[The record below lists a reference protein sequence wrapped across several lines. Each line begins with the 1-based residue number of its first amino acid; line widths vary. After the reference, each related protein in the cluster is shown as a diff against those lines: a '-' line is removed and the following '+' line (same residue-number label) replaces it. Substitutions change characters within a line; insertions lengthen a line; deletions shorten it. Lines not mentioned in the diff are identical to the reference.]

1 MMSEPVPSVYLFDG
15 EDEYTIAQAVKN
27 LMERLGDP
35 ALAEMNTTRLD
46 GNTFEPDQLLSSAG
60 AMPFLARRRL
70 VILTHP
76 TARLNSPAARQK
88 FLAQL
93 NRIPPTTALILIEP
107 KTLTAEKDRRNGKIH
122 WLEKWVIENPER
134 AKLIHAPQPKGDQL
148 IQRIQK
154 LAASHGGQIKPEAA
168 RLLAFL
174 VDGDLRMADQE
185 VQKLLAYVNRQRPV
199 SEEDV
204 MAVTADSNQG
214 DIFELVDALAM
225 RDARNSMRM
234 LHRLLE
240 YNDYFAIFGMIT
252 RQFRLL
258 IQVREALD
266 QGVPEK
272 AISSFL
278 KINPFI
284 AGKLIQ
290 QARRLTMG
298 ELENAYRRLLE
309 VDKAVKTSQA
319 DDELALEI
327 FVTTFTTA
335 PSEPLFNY

>member
-1 MMSEPVPSVYLFDG
+1 MSETLPSVYLFDG
-15 EDEYTIAQAVKN
+15 EDEFTIAQTVKE
-27 LMERLGDP
+27 LIERLGDP

-46 GNTFEPDQLLSSAG
+46 GNTFDPDQLLSAAG

-76 TARLNSPAARQK
+76 TARLNSPTARKK
-88 FLAQL
+88 FLEQL
-93 NRIPPTTALILIEP
+93 SRIPPTTALILIEP
-107 KTLTAEKDRRNGKIH
+107 KTLTADRDRRKNQVH
-122 WLEKWVIENPER
+122 WLEKWVIENPGR
-134 AKLIHAPQPKGDQL
+134 AQWIHAPQPKGDQL
-148 IQRIQK
+148 TQRIQK
-154 LAASHGGQIKPEAA
+154 MVASYGGQMKPEAA
-168 RLLAFL
+168 RALAFL
-174 VDGDLRMADQE
+174 VDGDLRLADQE
-185 VQKLLAYVNRQRPV
+185 IQKLLAYVNRQRPV

-204 MAVTADSNQG
+204 MAITADSNQG

-266 QGVPEK
+266 RGVSEGSIASYLK
-272 AISSFL
+272 IHSFL
-278 KINPFI
+278 S
-284 AGKLIQ
+284 AKLVQ
-290 QARRLTMG
+290 QARRLTMS
-298 ELENAYRRLLE
+298 ELENAYHRLLE

-319 DDELALEI
+319 DGELALEI
-327 FVTTFTTA
+327 FVTTFTAA
-335 PSEPLFNY
+335 PTEPLFNY

>member
-1 MMSEPVPSVYLFDG
+1 MSETIPSVYLFDG
-15 EDEYTIAQAVKN
+15 EDEFTIAQAIKE

-35 ALAEMNTTRLD
+35 ALAEMNTTRLE
-46 GNTFEPDQLLSSAG
+46 GNTFEPDQLLSIAG

-88 FLAQL
+88 FLEQL
-93 NRIPPTTALILIEP
+93 SRIPPTTALILIEP
-107 KTLTAEKDRRNGKIH
+107 KTLTAEKDRRSGKIH

-134 AKLIHAPQPKGDQL
+134 AKLFHAPQPKGDQL
-148 IQRIQK
+148 VQRIQK
-154 LAASHGGQIKPEAA
+154 MAVSLGGQIKPDAA
-168 RLLAFL
+168 RALAFL
-174 VDGDLRMADQE
+174 VDGDLRMVDQE
-185 VQKLLAYVNRQRPV
+185 LQKLLAYVNGKRPI

-204 MAVTADSNQG
+204 MTLTADANQG
-214 DIFELVDALAM
+214 DIFTLVDALAM

-258 IQVREALD
+258 IQTREALD
-266 QGVPEK
+266 QGIPEN
-272 AISSFL
+272 AVASFL
-278 KINPFI
+278 KINPYV
-284 AGKLIQ
+284 AGKLLQ
-290 QARRLTMG
+290 QARRLTMS

-327 FVTTFTTA
+327 FVTTFTAA